1 MRLFKWLTSGRP
13 PEGLSE
19 VIKAAPTMRT
29 DHLGDGAWELDA
41 DDVLALRRKLTA
53 HGQALK
59 ECCDDVFR
67 GVTTGANDVF
77 IITREKRDELVAK
90 DARSEEIIKPF
101 VQGTHVRP
109 WYIENS
115 EDFLIFT
122 RRGIRIEDYPAIL
135 DYLEPHRANLEP
147 KPVDWPDSPKWR
159 GRKTGPYKWYEIQD
173 TTAYWEEFR
182 KPKILWPDITNRPRF
197 VLDDTAIMCGD
208 TTFMIPQGSHYL
220 LGVLASWATW
230 FFLSRT
236 AQPLRLRS
244 DRWQYRLKAQYVEE
258 VPIPNASRLDRD
270 AIATLA
276 ERSCDV
282 ASRRYELQTAV
293 QRRLQK
299 TFGEDSK
306 ARSLGTLNTK
316 AQAWWELSLAELGT
330 ALKASFQ
337 LPASPFKNPR
347 VADQWEPYLDEKRR
361 EVATLTKQL
370 ADAEAELNDRV
381 FRLFNLTADE
391 IKLLQRE
398 VEH

>member
-1 MRLFKWLTSGRP
+1 
-13 PEGLSE
+13 
-19 VIKAAPTMRT
+19 
-29 DHLGDGAWELDA
+29 
-41 DDVLALRRKLTA
+41 
-53 HGQALK
+53 
-59 ECCDDVFR
+59 
-67 GVTTGANDVF
+67 
-77 IITREKRDELVAK
+77 
-90 DARSEEIIKPF
+90 
-101 VQGTHVRP
+101 
-109 WYIENS
+109 
-115 EDFLIFT
+115 
-122 RRGIRIEDYPAIL
+122 
-135 DYLEPHRANLEP
+135 
-147 KPVDWPDSPKWR
+147 
-159 GRKTGPYKWYEIQD
+159 
-173 TTAYWEEFR
+173 
-182 KPKILWPDITNRPRF
+182 
-197 VLDDTAIMCGD
+197 
-208 TTFMIPQGSHYL
+208 
-220 LGVLASWATW
+220 
-230 FFLSRT
+230 
-236 AQPLRLRS
+236 LRS